1 MAPISYDS
9 GRRENG
15 EEEVNKWCSLCFKT
29 MKSLSE
35 VGMKE
40 IPRRFIFH
48 EDKRPNNNSTISTQ
62 LHMSTKKNNFR

>member
-15 EEEVNKWCSLCFKT
+15 EEEVNKRCSLCFKT

-40 IPRRFIFH
+40 FPRKFIFH
-48 EDKRPNNNSTISTQ
+48 EDKSPNSNSTMSTL
-62 LHMSTKKNNFR
+62 LHMSTKKNNFK